1 MSDFHQN
8 GIITDFHNLT
18 RRPLAALEE
27 ELVAFSARR
36 PMSLILPSL
45 YAELEGP
52 ALAHIVEELRRVP
65 YLAEV
70 VIGLDRADRDQFLHA
85 RAFFDRLPQHHRI
98 LWNDGPRL
106 RALDAELEAQGLAPQ
121 QPGKGRNVWYCAG
134 YVQASGRGRVVA
146 LHDCDI
152 LTYDRGLLARLFY
165 PVAHPHFHYEF
176 CKGYYPRIAEGRL
189 NGRVSRLMVTPLLRA
204 LKQMHG
210 PLPYLEYLD
219 SYRYALSGEFSMR
232 SEVLDGI
239 RIPADWGLEI
249 GVLSEVHRNYSTKRL
264 CQVDLADAYDH
275 KHQPVSAE
283 DASGGLNRMSLD
295 IAKALYR
302 KLATQGVTFSAEGF
316 RTLKATYYR
325 LALDLIEA
333 YDHDAVMNGLRLDRH
348 AEEQAVELF
357 AANLLEAGSAFLDN
371 PGERPFI
378 PSWNRVRAAIPD
390 LPERLVQAVEH
401 DNAAVEPSVTKV

>member
-8 GIITDFHNLT
+8 GVITDFHNLT
-18 RRPLAALEE
+18 RRPVAALEK
-27 ELVAFSARR
+27 ELVRFSHRR

-45 YAELEGP
+45 YSELEGP
-52 ALAHIVEELRRVP
+52 ALAHIVNEIAQVP
-65 YLAEV
+65 YLSEV
-70 VIGLDRADRDQFLHA
+70 VIGLDRADREQFLHA
-85 RAFFDRLPQHHRI
+85 RDFFSRLPQRHRI

-106 RALDAELEAQGLAPQ
+106 RALDDELEAQELSPRE
-121 QPGKGRNVWYCAG
+121 PGKGRNVWFCAG
-134 YVQASGRGRVVA
+134 FVQASGRGEVVG

-165 PVAHPHFHYEF
+165 PVAHPHFNYEF
-176 CKGYYPRIAEGRL
+176 CKGYYPRIAEGKL

-204 LKQMHG
+204 LKKIYG

-219 SYRYALSGEFSMR
+219 SFRYALSGEFSMR
-232 SEVLDGI
+232 TEVLDGI

-264 CQVDLADAYDH
+264 CQVDIADAYDH
-275 KHQPVSAE
+275 KHQPVSEE
-283 DASGGLNRMSLD
+283 DATAGLNRMSLD

-333 YDHDAVMNGLRLDRH
+333 YDHDAVMNGLSLDRH
-348 AEEQAVELF
+348 AEERAVELF
-357 AANLLEAGSAFLDN
+357 AANLLEAGNTFLEN

-390 LPERLVQAVEH
+390 LPERMH
-401 DNAAVEPSVTKV
+401 AAVEADNQGDV

>member
-18 RRPLAALEE
+18 RRSVESLESD
-27 ELVAFSARR
+27 LVQFSRRR

-45 YAELEGP
+45 YSELEGP
-52 ALAHIVEELRRVP
+52 ALQHIVDEIACVP
-65 YLAEV
+65 YLSEV
-70 VIGLDRADRDQFLHA
+70 VIGLDQADRDQFHHA
-85 RAFFDRLPQHHRI
+85 REFFARLPQHHRI

-106 RALDAELEAQGLAPQ
+106 RALDAELEAQGLSPQ
-121 QPGKGRNVWYCAG
+121 QPGKGRNVWFCAG
-134 YVQASGRGRVVA
+134 FVQASGRSAVVG

-152 LTYDRGLLARLFY
+152 LTYDRSLLARLFY
-165 PVAHPHFHYEF
+165 PVAHPHFNYEF
-176 CKGYYPRIAEGRL
+176 CKGYYPRIAEGKL

-204 LKQMHG
+204 LKQIHG
-210 PLPYLEYLD
+210 PLPYLDYLD

-249 GVLSEVHRNYSTKRL
+249 GVLSEVHRNYSTNRL

-333 YDHDAVMNGLRLDRH
+333 YDHDAVMNGLSLDRH
-348 AEEQAVELF
+348 AEERAVELF
-357 AANLLEAGSAFLDN
+357 AANLLEAGNAFLDN

-390 LPERLVQAVEH
+390 LPARMY
-401 DNAAVEPSVTKV
+401 AAVEADNDTSQTL

>member
-18 RRPLAALEE
+18 HRPVEALEAD
-27 ELVAFSARR
+27 LVQFSRRR

-45 YAELEGP
+45 YSELEGP
-52 ALAHIVEELRRVP
+52 ALAQIVEEIAQVP

-70 VIGLDRADRDQFLHA
+70 VIGLDQADREQFQHA
-85 RAFFDRLPQHHRI
+85 REFFSRLPQRHRI

-106 RALDAELEAQGLAPQ
+106 KALDNELEAQGLSPL
-121 QPGKGRNVWYCAG
+121 QPGKGRNVWFCAG
-134 YVQASGRGRVVA
+134 FVQASGRSAVVG

-152 LTYDRGLLARLFY
+152 LTYDRSLLARLFY
-165 PVAHPHFHYEF
+165 PVAHPHFNYEF
-176 CKGYYPRIAEGRL
+176 CKGYYPRIAEGKL

-204 LKQMHG
+204 LKQIHG
-210 PLPYLEYLD
+210 PLPYLNYLD
-219 SYRYALSGEFSMR
+219 SYRYVLSGEFSMR
-232 SEVLDGI
+232 TEVLDGI

-275 KHQPVSAE
+275 KHQPVSEENA
-283 DASGGLNRMSLD
+283 AAGLNRMSLD

-333 YDHDAVMNGLRLDRH
+333 YDHDAVMNGLSLDRH
-348 AEEQAVELF
+348 AEERAVELF
-357 AANLLEAGSAFLDN
+357 AANLLEAGNAFLDN

-390 LPERLVQAVEH
+390 LATRMY
-401 DNAAVEPSVTKV
+401 AAVEADNDIAQTP